1 MKELKAFRLDK
12 NLLEKLEVIA
22 QKENR
27 SLSNVVETLLKEKIN
42 EKNSK

>member
-12 NLLEKLEVIA
+12 NLLDKLQDIA
-22 QKENR
+22 LKENR
-27 SLSNVVETLLKEKIN
+27 SLSNVVETLLKDKVS